1 MAYTVLARKYRPQ
14 IFREM
19 VGQEH
24 VLKALI
30 NALDHNRLHHAYLFT
45 GTRGVGKTTV
55 ARVLAKCFNCD
66 QGVSS
71 EPCGVCSACQEITEG
86 RSVDLIEVD
95 AASRTKVED
104 TRELLDNVQY
114 APSRSR
120 YKIYLIDE
128 VHMLSSHSFN
138 ALLKT
143 LEEPPEHAKFLLAT
157 TDPQKLPA
165 TILSRC
171 LQFHLKNLSPDRISH
186 YLAHVLEREMIQAEP
201 AALAELGRA
210 AEGSMRDALSLT
222 DQAIAFGGG
231 QVRSA
236 DVSSMLGSIASGNVL
251 PVLRA
256 VQQGQAKDMLDA
268 VALLAEH
275 GADFGKV
282 VDMLQQWLH
291 QIALAQWVPG
301 TVLHAALDEDALRA
315 LAQTTAPEDVQL
327 FYQMLA
333 TGRLEVVSSSDP
345 KAALEMLLLRL
356 MAFRPAMAF
365 SSDPINFDV
374 SSVAS
379 VDSGVSTVT
388 DHAPQPAPGQDS
400 AAPTYPTESHERND
414 VADLSEASSASAP
427 WDTEPE
433 TFQQDLTPPW
443 EAAAVADDRGVFSG
457 APVEPSAQQESSLVP
472 AIHEDS
478 NAKKSEA
485 EVPLESVE
493 APFQLVAETWP
504 LEFVNLGLS
513 GILYNVVSHCECL
526 KVTPTEAEFRLD
538 ETNASL
544 FNDTHVA
551 KFEAA
556 LNQAEGVERKIIVQ
570 LGEAGQTPAKW
581 LQQRDE
587 QRLRV
592 ATEAIYGDPV
602 VQALCKTFDAQVI
615 SDSIKA
621 RLN

>member
-30 NALDHNRLHHAYLFT
+30 NALDHDRLHHAYLFT

-71 EPCGVCSACQEITEG
+71 EPCGVCSACQEIAEG

-104 TRELLDNVQY
+104 TRELLENVQY

-186 YLAHVLEREMIQAEP
+186 YLAHVLEREMIQADP

-231 QVRSA
+231 QVRAA
-236 DVSSMLGSIASGNVL
+236 DVSSMLGSIGSGKVL
-251 PVLRA
+251 PLLQA
-256 VQQGQAKDMLDA
+256 LQAGQAKDMLDA
-268 VALLAEH
+268 VSPLAEH

-301 TVLHAALDEDALRA
+301 SVRHAAMDTEAIQA
-315 LAQTTAPEDVQL
+315 LAQMMAPEDVQL

-333 TGRLEVVSSSDP
+333 AGRMDVVSSSDP
-345 KAALEMLLLRL
+345 KAAFEMLLLRL
-356 MAFRPAMAF
+356 MAFRPAIAF
-365 SSDPINFDV
+365 SDESMSFEVTAAQTVASSVVSVAQDIPEQASTAQIQSADNHEGSDTNLVSDPT
-374 SSVAS
+374 S
-379 VDSGVSTVT
+379 
-388 DHAPQPAPGQDS
+388 AP
-400 AAPTYPTESHERND
+400 
-414 VADLSEASSASAP
+414 AP
-427 WDTEPE
+427 WDDQPVAH
-433 TFQQDLTPPW
+433 QQDSPPPW
-443 EAAAVADDRGVFSG
+443 AEAT
-457 APVEPSAQQESSLVP
+457 APDQGDALASEAVEPNANRVPSAEP
-472 AIHEDS
+472 AISEDPS
-478 NAKKSEA
+478 PKKSEA
-485 EVPLESVE
+485 EAPLESVE
-493 APFQLVAETWP
+493 VPFQLAVDTWP
-504 LEFVNLGLS
+504 SEFTRLGLS

-526 KVTPTEAEFRLD
+526 SVTADAAEFRLD
-538 ETNASL
+538 ENNASL

-556 LNQAEGVERKIIVQ
+556 LNQAEGGTRKVVVNIGAVKR
-570 LGEAGQTPAKW
+570 TPAQW
-581 LQQRDE
+581 LQARDE
-587 QRLRV
+587 ERLRV
-592 ATEAIYGDPV
+592 ATEVIYNDPV
-602 VQALCKTFDAQVI
+602 VQALCQTFDAQVI
-615 SDSIKA
+615 PDSIKA

>member
-30 NALDHNRLHHAYLFT
+30 NALDHDRLHHAYLFT

-71 EPCGVCSACQEITEG
+71 EPCGVCSACQEIAEG

-104 TRELLDNVQY
+104 TRELLENVQY

-171 LQFHLKNLSPDRISH
+171 LQFHLKNLSPDRISD
-186 YLAHVLEREMIQAEP
+186 YLGHVLEREMIQADP

-231 QVRSA
+231 QVRTA
-236 DVSSMLGSIASGNVL
+236 DVSSMLGSIASGKVL
-251 PVLRA
+251 PLLQA
-256 VQQGQAKDMLDA
+256 LQAGQAKDMLDA
-268 VALLAEH
+268 VSLLAEH

-301 TVLHAALDEDALRA
+301 TLQHAALDAEAIQA
-315 LAQTTAPEDVQL
+315 LAHVMAPEDVQL

-333 TGRLEVVSSSDP
+333 SGRVDVVSSSDP
-345 KAALEMLLLRL
+345 KAAFEMLLLRL
-356 MAFRPAMAF
+356 MAFRPAIAF
-365 SSDPINFDV
+365 SDESV
-374 SSVAS
+374 SFEVTAAQTS
-379 VDSGVSTVT
+379 DSGVVSVAHDIPEQVSTAQIQSAGNHEDSDTNLVS
-388 DHAPQPAPGQDS
+388 DSSLAPAPWDDQPVAHLQDS
-400 AAPTYPTESHERND
+400 A
-414 VADLSEASSASAP
+414 
-427 WDTEPE
+427 
-433 TFQQDLTPPW
+433 PPW
-443 EAAAVADDRGVFSG
+443 GEATAPDHGDALTSAAVEPNVQS
-457 APVEPSAQQESSLVP
+457 VPSAEP
-472 AIHEDS
+472 AILEDPS
-478 NAKKSEA
+478 PKKSEA
-485 EVPLESVE
+485 EAPLESVE
-493 APFQLVAETWP
+493 VAFQLAVDTWP
-504 LEFVNLGLS
+504 SEFTRLGLS
-513 GILYNVVSHCECL
+513 GILY
-526 KVTPTEAEFRLD
+526 
-538 ETNASL
+538 
-544 FNDTHVA
+544 
-551 KFEAA
+551 
-556 LNQAEGVERKIIVQ
+556 
-570 LGEAGQTPAKW
+570 
-581 LQQRDE
+581 
-587 QRLRV
+587 
-592 ATEAIYGDPV
+592 
-602 VQALCKTFDAQVI
+602 
-615 SDSIKA
+615 
-621 RLN
+621 

>member
-71 EPCGVCSACQEITEG
+71 EPCGVCSGCQEIAQG

-104 TRELLDNVQY
+104 TRELLENVQY

-128 VHMLSSHSFN
+128 VHMLSPHSFN

-171 LQFHLKNLSPDRISH
+171 LQFHLKNLSPDRISD

-231 QVRSA
+231 QVRAA

-251 PVLRA
+251 PLLQA
-256 VQQGQAKDMLDA
+256 LQQGQAKAMLDA
-268 VALLAEH
+268 VEILAEH

-282 VDMLQQWLH
+282 TDMLQQWLH

-301 TVLHAALDEDALRA
+301 TVPNAGMDAQALTQ
-315 LAQTTAPEDVQL
+315 LANAMAPEDVQL
-327 FYQMLA
+327 FYQMLVP
-333 TGRLEVVSSSDP
+333 GRVEVAGSGDP
-345 KAALEMLLLRL
+345 RAAFEMLLLRL

-365 SSDPINFDV
+365 SREPVNFEV
-374 SSVAS
+374 SSVVTTGSEIAA
-379 VDSGVSTVT
+379 VT
-388 DHAPQPAPGQDS
+388 DSTPAQTVSVAVQPAEEHTQSEPAAVSDS
-400 AAPTYPTESHERND
+400 S
-414 VADLSEASSASAP
+414 SAP
-427 WDTEPE
+427 WDATPMMEPE
-433 TFQQDLTPPW
+433 GSAPPW
-443 EAAAVADDRGVFSG
+443 DESLSTADDTGSGQAATTIHDEPVATPAVAAVT
-457 APVEPSAQQESSLVP
+457 
-472 AIHEDS
+472 EDPG
-478 NAKKSEA
+478 AKKSEPEA
-485 EVPLESVE
+485 RLESVE
-493 APFQLVAETWP
+493 VPFQLTVDTWP
-504 LEFVNLGLS
+504 SDFVNLGLS

-526 KVTPTEAEFRLD
+526 SVTACEAEFRLD
-538 ETNASL
+538 ENNASL
-544 FNDTHVA
+544 FNDSHVA
-551 KFEAA
+551 KLEAA
-556 LNQAEGVERKIIVQ
+556 LNQAEGVARKVVVH
-570 LGEAGQTPAKW
+570 LGAVGQTPAKW

-602 VQALCKTFDAQVI
+602 VQALCTTFDAQI
-615 SDSIKA
+615 IPDSIKA

>member
-30 NALDHNRLHHAYLFT
+30 NALDHDRLHHAYLFT

-71 EPCGVCSACQEITEG
+71 EPCGVCSACQEIAEG

-104 TRELLDNVQY
+104 TRELLENVQY

-171 LQFHLKNLSPDRISH
+171 LQFHLKNLSPDRISD
-186 YLAHVLEREMIQAEP
+186 YLGHVLEREMIQADP

-231 QVRSA
+231 QVRTA
-236 DVSSMLGSIASGNVL
+236 DVSSMLGSIAGGKVL
-251 PVLRA
+251 PLLQA
-256 VQQGQAKDMLDA
+256 LQAGQAKDMLDA
-268 VALLAEH
+268 VSLLAEH

-301 TVLHAALDEDALRA
+301 TLQHAALDAEAIQA
-315 LAQTTAPEDVQL
+315 LAHVMAPEDVQL

-333 TGRLEVVSSSDP
+333 SGRVDVVSSSDP
-345 KAALEMLLLRL
+345 KAAFEMLLLRL
-356 MAFRPAMAF
+356 MAFRPAIAF
-365 SSDPINFDV
+365 SDESV
-374 SSVAS
+374 SFEVTAAQTS
-379 VDSGVSTVT
+379 DSGVVSVAHDIPEQVSTAQIQSAGNHEDSDTNLVS
-388 DHAPQPAPGQDS
+388 DSPLAPAPWDDQPVAHLQDS
-400 AAPTYPTESHERND
+400 APPWGEATAPDHGD
-414 VADLSEASSASAP
+414 ALASEA
-427 WDTEPE
+427 
-433 TFQQDLTPPW
+433 
-443 EAAAVADDRGVFSG
+443 
-457 APVEPSAQQESSLVP
+457 VEPNVQSVPLAEP
-472 AIHEDS
+472 AILEDPS
-478 NAKKSEA
+478 PKKSEA
-485 EVPLESVE
+485 EAPLESVE
-493 APFQLVAETWP
+493 VPFQLAVDTWP
-504 LEFVNLGLS
+504 SEFTRLGLS

-526 KVTPTEAEFRLD
+526 SVTADAAEFRLD
-538 ETNASL
+538 ENNASL

-556 LNQAEGVERKIIVQ
+556 LNQAEDGTRKVIVNIGAVER
-570 LGEAGQTPAKW
+570 TPAQW
-581 LQQRDE
+581 LQARDE
-587 QRLRV
+587 ERLRV
-592 ATEAIYGDPV
+592 ATESIYSDPV
-602 VQALCKTFDAQVI
+602 VQALCQTFDAQVI
-615 SDSIKA
+615 PDSIKA

>member
-71 EPCGVCSACQEITEG
+71 EPCGVCSGCQEIAEG

-104 TRELLDNVQY
+104 TRELLENVQY
-114 APSRSR
+114 APTRSR

-171 LQFHLKNLSPDRISH
+171 LQFHLKNLSPDRISD

-210 AEGSMRDALSLT
+210 ADGSMRDALSLT

-231 QVRSA
+231 QVRA
-236 DVSSMLGSIASGNVL
+236 VDVSSMLGSIASGKVL
-251 PVLRA
+251 PLLQA
-256 VQQGQAKDMLDA
+256 LQQGQAKVMLDA
-268 VALLAEH
+268 VSRLAEH
-275 GADFGKV
+275 GADFVKV
-282 VDMLQQWLH
+282 VDLLQEWLH
-291 QIALAQWVPG
+291 QVALAQWVPG
-301 TVLHAALDEDALRA
+301 TLQNATLDVQAVKE
-315 LAQTTAPEDVQL
+315 LAQAMAPEDVQL

-333 TGRLEVVSSSDP
+333 AGRSDVVSGSDP
-345 KAALEMLLLRL
+345 KAAFEMLLLRL
-356 MAFRPAMAF
+356 MAFRPAMTF
-365 SSDPINFDV
+365 SHEPVNFEV
-374 SSVAS
+374 TSVPS
-379 VDSGVSTVT
+379 VDSEGAATPNNTAEQVPAVHMQATENQEQSTVV
-388 DHAPQPAPGQDS
+388 AMPDS
-400 AAPTYPTESHERND
+400 ES
-414 VADLSEASSASAP
+414 ATAP
-427 WDTEPE
+427 WDTEPMA
-433 TFQQDLTPPW
+433 QPQDSVPPW
-443 EAAAVADDRGVFSG
+443 DEAPDTDEG
-457 APVEPSAQQESSLVP
+457 APVQAVDITHEAPVDAPDVSATWEDPS
-472 AIHEDS
+472 
-478 NAKKSEA
+478 AKKSEA
-485 EVPLESVE
+485 EERLESVE
-493 APFQLVAETWP
+493 VAFQLAVDTWP
-504 LEFVNLGLS
+504 SNFVNLGLS

-526 KVTPTEAEFRLD
+526 SVTAGEAEFRLD
-538 ETNASL
+538 ENNASL
-544 FNDTHVA
+544 FNDSHVA

-556 LNQAEGVERKIIVQ
+556 LNQAEGVARKVIVH
-570 LGEAGQTPAKW
+570 LGAVGQTPAKW

-592 ATEAIYGDPV
+592 ATEAIYSDPV

-615 SDSIKA
+615 PDSIKA